1 MAETTIKLPD
11 GKTITIEHGEDA
23 TKEELINY
31 AKSQYKP
38 KISAATQDADNYFKA
53 DEKKEAPS
61 IARHSTR
68 CCKSY

>member
-53 DEKKEAPS
+53 SPGK
-61 IARHSTR
+61 
-68 CCKSY
+68 